1 MLLSS
6 MGCECDCES
15 YIIILCVLY
24 VALIP
29 GPISQLSLLHAE
41 MIRELGDKYRLC
53 CVSHGLGTKLR
64 TASTHN
70 YV

>member
-6 MGCECDCES
+6 MGCECDRES
-15 YIIILCVLY
+15 YIICVLY

-29 GPISQLSLLHAE
+29 GPITQLSLLHAE

-53 CVSHGLGTKLR
+53 CVSHGLGTKLC